1 MRTRDHHKVRGITLI
16 VLSIVALIGFPIM
29 SFFVENMTL
38 GQGIGMGLFSGLLF
52 FIIGFINYSMYKSDL
67 DIEKAKDDRIKD
79 LERELKKHED
89 KRFD

>member
-16 VLSIVALIGFPIM
+16 VASIVCLIGFPIM
-29 SFFVENMTL
+29 SFFTENMTL
-38 GQGIGMGLFSGLLF
+38 GQGIGMGLFSGILF
-52 FIIGFINYSMYKSDL
+52 FIIGIIHYGMYKSDL
-67 DIEKAKDDRIKD
+67 NIEKDKDERIKD